1 MNRLFAALLLAPCL
15 LAGCA
20 SNEPAPVVDRNPV
33 AKKTSATKT
42 PANSAADKDWRPD
55 MYTVKRGDTLYSIGL
70 QYGYDYKE
78 IAQANNIAPPYTIRL
93 GQQLKLKDKSA
104 DGKPAVDSKVAPAES
119 VQDDGVIIA
128 PLKTDNVSATPMSSS
143 SSSMPATTMPAG
155 STSTVQSTT
164 VQSAEIPFV
173 TEPKALR
180 EPYSEQALLAK
191 PPASK
196 PVIVAKPAE
205 AVKPADAAKPGDV
218 AAPAKAV
225 EAPKPAIA
233 KADSS
238 PAGTGDEDIAWAW
251 PTQGK
256 VVTAFNADSSAK
268 GIDIAGTTGQ
278 AITAAAPGKVIYSGS
293 DLRGYGKLVI
303 IKHNKT
309 YLSVYAHNSKI
320 VVKEGDT
327 IAKGQKIAEM
337 GNTDADSVKLH
348 FEIRQQ
354 GRSIDPAKYL
364 PAN

>member
-1 MNRLFAALLLAPCL
+1 MNRLLAALLLAPCL

-20 SNEPAPVVDRNPV
+20 SNEPAPVVDRTPV
-33 AKKTSATKT
+33 AKKASATKS
-42 PANSAADKDWRPD
+42 PAAASSDKDWRPD
-55 MYTVKRGDTLYSIGL
+55 TYTVKKGDTLYSIGL

-78 IAQANNIAPPYTIRL
+78 IAQANNIAAPYTIRL
-93 GQQLKLKDKSA
+93 GQQLKLKDRNA
-104 DGKPAVDSKVAPAES
+104 DGKPAADSKVVPTES
-119 VQDDGVIIA
+119 VQEEDGVIIA
-128 PLKTDNVSATPMSSS
+128 PLKTDNVSATPMQSAS
-143 SSSMPATTMPAG
+143 P
-155 STSTVQSTT
+155 STSSPSVVT
-164 VQSAEIPFV
+164 EIPLL

-191 PPASK
+191 PPVSK
-196 PVIVAKPAE
+196 PVAIAKPAD
-205 AVKPADAAKPGDV
+205 AVKPADSVKPVDPSAAAKTAETPKPTTAKPDS
-218 AAPAKAV
+218 APA
-225 EAPKPAIA
+225 
-233 KADSS
+233 
-238 PAGTGDEDIAWAW
+238 GGDEDIAWAW

-256 VVTAFNADSSAK
+256 VITAFNADTSAK
-268 GIDIAGTTGQ
+268 GIDIAGTSGQ